1 MTTEMN
7 THNFSLPDG
16 FTADDIPVL
25 IGKGGHN
32 MKTCIRNMYNSGC
45 TNPNFS
51 FSEEDLSVNI
61 KYDTEEQLGLMK
73 NELNSYLTYYS
84 QNKDNFRPRSRRQHE
99 GQREGQQRRR
109 DTRPRTR
116 NFKNHVV
123 IDISRGEVSSFIGEG
138 GCNIKRLLSH
148 IETTLNLDKKLQ
160 LHLHYEEDL
169 VYMTVTLF
177 EQHAN
182 MRTCVT
188 VENQIHE
195 WVSTNRE
202 SLKRSEI
209 DTATTV

>member
-1 MTTEMN
+1 MTTETN

-16 FTADDIPVL
+16 FTAGDIPVL

-99 GQREGQQRRR
+99 GQR
-109 DTRPRTR
+109 
-116 NFKNHVV
+116 
-123 IDISRGEVSSFIGEG
+123 
-138 GCNIKRLLSH
+138 
-148 IETTLNLDKKLQ
+148 
-160 LHLHYEEDL
+160 
-169 VYMTVTLF
+169 
-177 EQHAN
+177 
-182 MRTCVT
+182 
-188 VENQIHE
+188 
-195 WVSTNRE
+195 
-202 SLKRSEI
+202 
-209 DTATTV
+209 